1 MDNSDGSNGIHYFII
16 DTRHDTEFN
25 SRFQGCAFLMMTWQV
40 SSEGATSLT
49 AFCLARFAADLLTGP
64 SAAELVA
71 EAPSIRGFNSSTY
84 QFNVSA
90 FCRIGVV

>member
-1 MDNSDGSNGIHYFII
+1 
-16 DTRHDTEFN
+16 
-25 SRFQGCAFLMMTWQV
+25 
-40 SSEGATSLT
+40 
-49 AFCLARFAADLLTGP
+49 LLTGP